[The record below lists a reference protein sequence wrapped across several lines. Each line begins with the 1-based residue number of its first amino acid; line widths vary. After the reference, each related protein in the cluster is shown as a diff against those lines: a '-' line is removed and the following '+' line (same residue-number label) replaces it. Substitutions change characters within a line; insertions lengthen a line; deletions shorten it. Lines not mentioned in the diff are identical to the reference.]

1 MTTQNSIPPPD
12 LTDVDRA
19 IIFQI
24 LDAELNSV
32 ILYSLLI
39 GIYTGIVAVTLRNIY
54 MNKSQPIRRVM
65 VLIVVLLHTM
75 TIFNFASCWAYIDS
89 MFIDNG
95 WNFWTIHLS
104 YSSPSVI
111 VEVGMGATGA
121 VCTILADS
129 TMIWRCWMVW
139 GRRWLAILLPTFV
152 LIAAIVF
159 KIIGTYELY
168 NNTVNNY
175 ALAFTLYSSL
185 VLAMTLWCTLLIIY
199 RIVSVARAGRET
211 GGGLGAYRNII
222 EVLVESSVLYS
233 AFLILYVVFN
243 ARDPFVL
250 AYFDVL
256 AGIAR
261 GIAPTLLV
269 GRVAAGHSRPDDS
282 WRGSV
287 ISGSIRFGTHSGGQ
301 LSLYSATSDDLEAQR
316 QRDGEYNHHIAA
328 ESQGDTVGSDSFVHE
343 DGPRSQRE
351 GDNEYGHFVF
361 KSPQD
366 GAVCIDLQ
374 SVIQGRVPS

>member
-1 MTTQNSIPPPD
+1 MATQNSIPPPD
-12 LTDVDRA
+12 LTDGDMA

-32 ILYSLLI
+32 IFYSLLS

-65 VLIVVLLHTM
+65 VLIVVLLHTV
-75 TIFNFASCWAYIDS
+75 TIFNFASCWAYVDS

-95 WNFWTIHLS
+95 WNFWTVHLS

-111 VEVGMGATGA
+111 VEVGMGTTGV

-129 TMIWRCWMVW
+129 TMILRCWMVW
-139 GRRWLAILLPTFV
+139 GRRWLPVLLPIFV

-159 KIIGTYELY
+159 KIIGTCEVY
-168 NNTVNNY
+168 NNAVNNY
-175 ALAFTLYSSL
+175 ALGFTLYSSF
-185 VLAMTLWCTLLIIY
+185 VLATTLWCTLLIIY
-199 RIVSVARAGRET
+199 RIVSVARAGR
-211 GGGLGAYRNII
+211 GGGLRAYRNII
-222 EVLVESSVLYS
+222 EVLVESSALYS

-243 ARDPFVL
+243 ARDPFAL

-261 GIAPTLLV
+261 GVAPTLLI

-282 WRGSV
+282 WNGSV
-287 ISGSIRFGTHSGGQ
+287 ISGSLRFGTRSGARPSPSQ
-301 LSLYSATSDDLEAQR
+301 LDSAMSDDLEAQR
-316 QRDGEYNHHIAA
+316 QRDGEYDHHIPA
-328 ESQGDTVGSDSFVHE
+328 ESQGDMGNDSIVHE
-343 DGPRSQRE
+343 DDPRSQRE
-351 GDNEYGHFVF
+351 GDDEYGHFMF
-361 KSPQD
+361 KGPQD
-366 GAVCIDLQ
+366 GPICIDLQ
-374 SVIQGRVPS
+374 SIIQGRVPS